1 MAAEPQPASATHK
14 AASATHDAASC
25 LWELCKGWGM
35 RQLYKSLGCDGRLSL
50 RKLSGVRAHHVHIEY
65 DFAKPPERI
74 FAHLAEHENL
84 AEVFGAKIT
93 RLRDGE
99 HGERNGVGSA
109 RRLQLGPLPPF
120 EETVTEF
127 VPPERVVYRITKGSP
142 LRGHVGVMS
151 FAHVT
156 GGTRFV
162 YDIRLASP
170 IPGLALLVRAVLT
183 RSIKRSLAKVERD
196 A

>member
-1 MAAEPQPASATHK
+1 
-14 AASATHDAASC
+14 
-25 LWELCKGWGM
+25 M
-35 RQLYKSLGCDGRLSL
+35 RA
-50 RKLSGVRAHHVHIEY
+50 VHVHIEH
-65 DFAKPPERI
+65 DFAKPPERV

-84 AEVFGAKIT
+84 AEVFGAKVT

-99 HGERNGVGSA
+99 GGERNGVGSC
-109 RRLQLGPLPPF
+109 RQLRIGPLPPF

-127 VPPERVVYRITKGSP
+127 VPAERIVYRITKGSP
-142 LRGHVGVMS
+142 LRGHVGTMT
-151 FAHVT
+151 FAAQS

-170 IPGLALLVRAVLT
+170 VPGLARIVQAALT
-183 RSIKRSLAKVERD
+183 RSITRSLASIERN

>member
-1 MAAEPQPASATHK
+1 
-14 AASATHDAASC
+14 
-25 LWELCKGWGM
+25 
-35 RQLYKSLGCDGRLSL
+35 
-50 RKLSGVRAHHVHIEY
+50 VHVEHA
-65 DFAKPPERI
+65 FAKPPERI

-84 AEVFGAKIT
+84 AEVVGANVT
-93 RLRDGE
+93 RVKDGE
-99 HGERNGVGSA
+99 DGERNGVGSV
-109 RRLQLGPLPPF
+109 RRLRIGPLPPF

-127 VPPERVVYRITKGSP
+127 VPPERIVYRITRGSP

-151 FAHVT
+151 FAPAS

-170 IPGLALLVRAVLT
+170 VPGLAVLVRSALT
-183 RSIKRSLAKVERD
+183 RSITRALAKVERD